1 LAGVFLGP
9 SVLGAVDDAELVRQA
24 AEVGVILLLFT
35 IGVEFSLAKLL
46 RIRRLILG
54 GGGLQMGLTVVAVTG
69 AMVLLGVRLQDSLFT
84 GELVALSST
93 AVVLGLLGDR
103 GETDTPTGQVALG
116 ILIFQ
121 DLAIVLMVM
130 LLPILAGRAGSP
142 GEIAWALGKAVL
154 IVAAV
159 LVGAR
164 RVVPPILEAIARTRR
179 QELFLLTV
187 LALCLGTAWATSLA

>member
-1 LAGVFLGP
+1 LPLMLLATELPFLGELAALFGAAVAVAYLAYRVRLVPIAGFLLAGVFLGP
-9 SVLGAVDDAELVRQA
+9 SVLKAVDDAELVRQA

-69 AMVLLGVRLQDSLFT
+69 AMVLLGVGLQDSLFT

-142 GEIAWALGKAVL
+142 GEIAWALG
-154 IVAAV
+154 
-159 LVGAR
+159 
-164 RVVPPILEAIARTRR
+164 
-179 QELFLLTV
+179 
-187 LALCLGTAWATSLA
+187 